1 MINPKP
7 FYFNFFPSFF
17 FFFFFFQFNPAV
29 LTAMK
34 NQVFIKQYFL
44 VVYLFIFF
52 CFLEIFFFLEFI
64 IQ

>member
-1 MINPKP
+1 
-7 FYFNFFPSFF
+7 
-17 FFFFFFQFNPAV
+17 
-29 LTAMK
+29 MK